1 LSKKKILKDDRKI
14 ISLRRNYKK
23 IKDMEAAVVDLETTA
38 VNVPFND
45 TQIFLLQAF
54 ARIKSEEEKTD
65 IQAMLLDYYR
75 KRVDFHANEISF
87 SNEKIEEILN
97 SHYRTPYK

>member
-1 LSKKKILKDDRKI
+1 MKT
-14 ISLRRNYKK
+14 
-23 IKDMEAAVVDLETTA
+23 VVSHSPL
-38 VNVPFND
+38 NN

-75 KRVDFHANEISF
+75 KRVDIQANNISL
-87 SNEKIEEILN
+87 SDEKIEEILN

>member
-1 LSKKKILKDDRKI
+1 MKATVA
-14 ISLRRNYKK
+14 N
-23 IKDMEAAVVDLETTA
+23 A
-38 VNVPFND
+38 PFNE
-45 TQIFLLQAF
+45 TQIFLLQVF
-54 ARIKSEEEKTD
+54 AQIKSEEEKAD

-75 KRVDFHANEISF
+75 KKVDFHANEISL

>member
-1 LSKKKILKDDRKI
+1 
-14 ISLRRNYKK
+14 
-23 IKDMEAAVVDLETTA
+23 MEAIVSHSPLNE
-38 VNVPFND
+38 

-54 ARIKSEEEKTD
+54 TRIKSEEEKAD

-75 KRVDFHANEISF
+75 KRVDFYANDIF
-87 SNEKIEEILN
+87 LSNEKIEDILN

>member
-1 LSKKKILKDDRKI
+1 
-14 ISLRRNYKK
+14 
-23 IKDMEAAVVDLETTA
+23 MEATVVDLETTV
-38 VNVPFND
+38 VNAPFND

-54 ARIKSEEEKTD
+54 AQIKSEEEKTD
-65 IQAMLLDYYR
+65 IQALLLDYYR
-75 KRVDFHANEISF
+75 RRVDFHANEISF

>member
-1 LSKKKILKDDRKI
+1 MKT
-14 ISLRRNYKK
+14 
-23 IKDMEAAVVDLETTA
+23 VVSHSPL
-38 VNVPFND
+38 NN

-54 ARIKSEEEKTD
+54 ARIKSEEEKAD

-75 KRVDFHANEISF
+75 KRVDIQANNISL
-87 SNEKIEEILN
+87 SDEKIEEILN

>member
-1 LSKKKILKDDRKI
+1 
-14 ISLRRNYKK
+14 
-23 IKDMEAAVVDLETTA
+23 METAVVST
-38 VNVPFND
+38 PFNE

-54 ARIKSEEEKTD
+54 SQIKSEEEKTD

-75 KRVDFHANEISF
+75 KRVDSHANEISL
-87 SNEKIEEILN
+87 SSEKIEEILN

>member
-1 LSKKKILKDDRKI
+1 
-14 ISLRRNYKK
+14 
-23 IKDMEAAVVDLETTA
+23 MEVIEAQSPLNE
-38 VNVPFND
+38 

-54 ARIKSEEEKTD
+54 SRIKSDEEKSD

-75 KRVDFHANEISF
+75 KRVDVHANDVSF
-87 SNEKIEEILN
+87 SHEKIDEILK